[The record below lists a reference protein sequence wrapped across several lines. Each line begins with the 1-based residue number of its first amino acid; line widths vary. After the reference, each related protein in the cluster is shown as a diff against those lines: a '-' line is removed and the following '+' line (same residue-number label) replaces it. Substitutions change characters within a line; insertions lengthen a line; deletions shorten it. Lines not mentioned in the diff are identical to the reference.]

1 MLSCPMNSPHGVAPG
16 LARWLWTVCASV
28 AAGRFGGVV
37 DRVCGLTSRLRL
49 EDLVTVVLESKSSV
63 VLAVPQ
69 VFVGSALA
77 WVESA
82 ALRERVPGRFSGI
95 HLRWGDGTGVH
106 PPFYGPC
113 WEQCEVSGPALT
125 MAATDRYR
133 LMVATVRLG
142 SEYAGMPSGCV
153 DLHRPDLLA
162 VVKGWPKPVHADA
175 RVTFRAGDGQV
186 QVSTATTTHMLT
198 AMVGHEFPQI
208 GRLLPDVTVGDER
221 ARYVQFNAGFLRDI
235 ADAAR
240 KIDPGDPLVDLA
252 PGDQDRAVV
261 FRTRPTG
268 DDQVVYRGLLMPV
281 KNPA

>member
-1 MLSCPMNSPHGVAPG
+1 MTVA
-16 LARWLWTVCASV
+16 V
-28 AAGRFGGVV
+28 
-37 DRVCGLTSRLRL
+37 
-49 EDLVTVVLESKSSV
+49 ESKSSV
-63 VLAVPQ
+63 VFAVPQ
-69 VFVGSALA
+69 VFVVSALA

-82 ALRERVPGRFSGI
+82 AVRMRVPGRFSGI
-95 HLRWGDGTGVH
+95 HVRWGDGPGEH
-106 PPFYGPC
+106 PPFYGPG
-113 WEQCEVSGPALT
+113 WQRCEVSGPALT
-125 MAATDRYR
+125 VAATDRYR

-142 SEYAGMPSGCV
+142 SEYAGMASGCV
-153 DLHRPDLLA
+153 ELHRPDLLA
-162 VVKGWPKPVHADA
+162 VVKGWSKPVPADA
-175 RVTFRAGDGQV
+175 PVRFRAAEGQV

-198 AMVGHEFPQI
+198 AMAGHEFPQI
-208 GRLLPDVTVGDER
+208 GRLLPDVAGGSER
-221 ARYVQFNAGFLRDI
+221 TEHVQFNAAFLRDI